1 MIQLKFLS
9 GKQAGFLWE
18 TRHFPVQVGRS
29 GDADLR
35 LEDEG
40 VWEQHFELSVDAE
53 TGFNLRTHPGAI
65 ISVNQAQVETARLRN
80 GDIITAGAAQ
90 IAFRLS
96 ATQQRSLRLREWF
109 VWTLLATVTV
119 GQLVL
124 VFSSLR

>member
-1 MIQLKFLS
+1 MVQLQIIS
-9 GKQAGFLWE
+9 GKQAGLLWE
-18 TRHFPVQVGRS
+18 ARRFPVQVGRS
-29 GDADLR
+29 GGADLR
-35 LEDEG
+35 LEGEG

-53 TGFNLRTHPGAI
+53 TGFNLRAHPGAI
-65 ISVNQAQVETARLRN
+65 ISINQAQVEAARLRN

-109 VWTLLATVTV
+109 VWTLLAAITV